1 MKSMLVYWADGRWY
15 GSEVNWK
22 RSGSGT
28 YRETAPLDVPQD
40 RASIERFA
48 ADNQYAIEWRGP
60 FPDADRPSATPTT
73 PFGESSK
80 AG

>member
-1 MKSMLVYWADGRWY
+1 MKSMIVYWADGRWY

-28 YRETAPLDVPQD
+28 YRETAPVEVPQD
-40 RASIERFA
+40 RAAIEQFA
-48 ADNQYAIEWRGP
+48 SDNQYAIEWRGP
-60 FPDADRPSATPTT
+60 FPEAGRPSTASTPGVGQ
-73 PFGESSK
+73 PSK